1 MTEIVVHEEE
11 TISEAWEKRPEES
24 SKAFGAFKIYRDLP
38 THKRSLRNAVRE
50 LFGVLTE
57 PKLRQFSRWSSKFG
71 WVWRASE
78 WDQEQDK
85 IQRDEQIRLIKD
97 SRSRSL
103 KIGQALINE
112 AVKRIAKMDA
122 DDLQDI
128 DLMIRVLN
136 MGHKLETEAL
146 GMLDEETLILER
158 EQVTDTPDYSVMPT
172 EKLRAILI
180 QTRKALPPE
189 SQPSIELDE

>member
-1 MTEIVVHEEE
+1 MTDLVTHEE
-11 TISEAWEKRPEES
+11 TIFEAWEKQPEES
-24 SKAFGAFKIYRDLP
+24 SKAFGAFKVYRDLP
-38 THKRSLRNAVRE
+38 PHKRSLRNAVRE
-50 LFGVLTE
+50 LFGILTE
-57 PKLRQFSRWSSKFG
+57 PKLRQFSRWSSKYG
-71 WVWRASE
+71 WVWRTSA

-85 IQRDEQIRLIKD
+85 VQRDEQIRLIKD

-112 AVKRIAKMDA
+112 AVKRISKMDA

-128 DLMIRVLN
+128 DLMIRVLTT
-136 MGHKLETEAL
+136 GHKLETEAL

-158 EQVTDTPDYSVMPT
+158 EQVIDNPDYSTMPT

-189 SQPSIELDE
+189 SQPNVEPDE